1 MLITF
6 ARGIIRGIIDTYKG
20 RNVLW
25 HIAAA
30 AATLVLVMSGFD
42 WWFFSVTRGSVADT
56 LGMTAGVFGFFI
68 PVAIPTL
75 FYIAGGV
82 TGNGE
87 KINIALGLIKAAV
100 VAMLVIAVYKA
111 FTGRVE
117 PEFLAAVA
125 TGDNSREF
133 MFGFLRYGIFWGW
146 PSSHTGV
153 AFAMSVFLALWYRR
167 KVWVGAL
174 AMIYASFIAVGAAVS
189 FHWFSDVFAGII
201 VGSLIGYVV
210 YKGRLKK

>member
-1 MLITF
+1 MLIDFADGILKGIINIYRNHNALWHLFAAGATF
-6 ARGIIRGIIDTYKG
+6 A
-20 RNVLW
+20 
-25 HIAAA
+25 
-30 AATLVLVMSGFD
+30 LVFSGFD
-42 WWFFSVTRGSVADT
+42 WWFFSVTRGDVSNT
-56 LGMTAGVFGFFI
+56 LGMTAGLLGFFVPI
-68 PVAIPTL
+68 AIPL
-75 FYIAGGV
+75 WLYIAGKVKKNRDLIRISLSVVQAGV
-82 TGNGE
+82 
-87 KINIALGLIKAAV
+87 IA
-100 VAMLVIAVYKA
+100 MFVIAVYKA

-174 AMIYASFIAVGAAVS
+174 AMIYSSFIAVGAAVS

-201 VGSLIGYVV
+201 IGSLIGYVI
-210 YKGRLKK
+210 YKGDKTK

>member
-1 MLITF
+1 MLIKF
-6 ARGIIRGIIDTYKG
+6 ASGILAGVINIYRD

-25 HIAAA
+25 HIFAAG
-30 AATLVLVMSGFD
+30 ATFVLAVSGFD
-42 WWFFSVTRGSVADT
+42 WWFFSVTRGELANT
-56 LGMTAGVFGFFI
+56 LGMLAGIIGFFV

-75 FYIAGGV
+75 FYIGGGV

-87 KINIALGLIKAAV
+87 KINVALGLVQAAV

-125 TGDNSREF
+125 TDDSSREF
-133 MFGFLRYGIFWGW
+133 LFGFLRYGIFWGW

-153 AFAMSVFLALWYRR
+153 AFAMSVFLMLWYRR
-167 KVWVGAL
+167 KLWVGAL
-174 AMIYASFIAVGAAVS
+174 AMIYASFIAVGAAMS

-210 YKGRLKK
+210 YKGYKTK